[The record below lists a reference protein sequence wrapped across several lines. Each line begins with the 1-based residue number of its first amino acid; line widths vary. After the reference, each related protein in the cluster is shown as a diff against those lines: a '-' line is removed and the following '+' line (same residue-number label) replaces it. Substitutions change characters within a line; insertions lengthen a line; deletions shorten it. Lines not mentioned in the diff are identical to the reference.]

1 MARIRISAATHVAK
15 IKQAM
20 VRRERMPI
28 FALRNDAV

>member
-1 MARIRISAATHVAK
+1 MVQLRTSAATHVAK